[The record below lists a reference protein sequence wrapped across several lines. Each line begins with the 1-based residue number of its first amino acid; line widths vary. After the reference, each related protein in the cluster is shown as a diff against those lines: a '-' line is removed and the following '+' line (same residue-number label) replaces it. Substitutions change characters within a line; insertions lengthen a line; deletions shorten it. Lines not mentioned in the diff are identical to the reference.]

1 MKLQTVYEPS
11 RFINILRSRNIRKTF
26 FEKSGIYGPWGVT
39 YIYIHLTQFF
49 FSLLTKKKGGK
60 YARANS

>member
-11 RFINILRSRNIRKTF
+11 RLINILRSRNIRKTF
-26 FEKSGIYGPWGVT
+26 SLKMRTYGPGGLT
-39 YIYIHLTQFF
+39 YIYIHHTQYF
-49 FSLLTKKKGGK
+49 FSLLTNKKGGK